1 MRQFDAAQLASLDA
15 NFRKNLINS
24 LPGYKPLHL
33 IGTKSASGIPN
44 LALFSQIIH
53 LGAAPPL
60 IGILFRP
67 HTVKRDTLEN
77 ILATSQFTLNQVV
90 AETKVAA
97 HWTSANWEGNE
108 FAATGFTE
116 VYRAGCSAP
125 FVGGSPVQLACSYIE
140 SQTLAVNQTVLLIA
154 SIDQVFVDEKGL
166 REDGTLDLNA
176 LGTLAVSGLDE
187 YHSGQSLGRLSYA
200 KPGVLPSEL

>member
-77 ILATSQFTLNQVV
+77 ILATRQFTLNQVV

>member
-1 MRQFDAAQLASLDA
+1 MQQFDATQLASLDA
-15 NFRKNLINS
+15 SFRKNLINS

-77 ILATSQFTLNQVV
+77 ILATRQFTLNHVI
-90 AETKVAA
+90 ADTKVAA
-97 HWTSANWEGNE
+97 HWTSANWECNE

-125 FVGGSPVQLACSYIE
+125 FVGGSPVQIACSYIE
-140 SQTLAVNQTVLLIA
+140 SQTLAVNQTVLLLA
-154 SIDQVFVDEKGL
+154 SIDQVFVEEKGL
-166 REDGTLDLNA
+166 REDGTLDLAA
-176 LGTLAVSGLDE
+176 LGTLSVSGLDE

-200 KPGVLPSEL
+200 KPGIIPSEL

>member
-1 MRQFDAAQLASLDA
+1 MRQFDATQLASLDA
-15 NFRKNLINS
+15 SFRKNLINS

-33 IGTKSASGIPN
+33 IGTKSAAGIPN

-60 IGILFRP
+60 IGVLFRP

-77 ILATSQFTLNQVV
+77 ILATGQFTLNHVV
-90 AETKVAA
+90 ADTKVAA

-108 FAATGFTE
+108 FAATGFNE
-116 VYRAGCSAP
+116 VYRAGCTAP

-140 SQTLAVNQTVLLIA
+140 SQTLAINQTVLLIA
-154 SIDQVFVDEKGL
+154 RIEQVFVDEKGL
-166 REDGTLDLNA
+166 REDGTLDLTA
-176 LGTLAVSGLDE
+176 LGTLSVSGLDE
-187 YHSGQSLGRLSYA
+187 YHSGQSLGRLAYA
-200 KPGVLPSEL
+200 KPGVLPAEL

>member
-1 MRQFDAAQLASLDA
+1 MWKADAAQLAQLDPA
-15 NFRKNLINS
+15 FRRNLINS

-33 IGTKSASGIPN
+33 IGTKSASGTPN

-77 ILATSQFTLNQVV
+77 ILATGEFTLNHVV
-90 AETKVAA
+90 ADTKVAA

-108 FAATGFTE
+108 FVATGLTE
-116 VYRAGCSAP
+116 VYRAGCTAP
-125 FVGGSPVQLACSYIE
+125 FVEGSPVQLACSYIE
-140 SQTLAVNQTVLLIA
+140 SQTLAVNQTVLLLA
-154 SIDQVFVDEKGL
+154 RIDQVFVDEKGL
-166 REDGTLDLNA
+166 REDGTLDLTA

-187 YHSGQSLGRLSYA
+187 YHSGKSLGRLSYA
-200 KPGVLPSEL
+200 KPGIFPTEV